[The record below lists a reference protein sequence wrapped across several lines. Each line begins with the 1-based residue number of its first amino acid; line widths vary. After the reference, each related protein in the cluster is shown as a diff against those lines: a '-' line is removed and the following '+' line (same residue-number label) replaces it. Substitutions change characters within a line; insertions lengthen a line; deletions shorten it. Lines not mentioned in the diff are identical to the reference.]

1 MIHLV
6 IAGPPGS
13 GKGTQAQLIAEKY
26 GLTHISTGA
35 VLRDAINKGSV
46 LGRLAKTKI
55 EHGEFVSDD
64 VAKRI
69 IEEFLQ
75 ENQEAKGFIFDGY
88 PRTIV
93 QAQMYDEMINSL
105 NANLSGFI
113 LLDVD
118 KNIIIERLLAR
129 AKVSK
134 RADDSDLGV
143 IMHRI
148 EIYNQRTLPLI
159 EYYDKKDVLY
169 KISGN
174 ETIEVVFTKIC
185 DVIDKIF
192 N

>member
-93 QAQMYDEMINSL
+93 QAQMYDEMIKAL

-118 KNIIIERLLAR
+118 ENIIIERLLAR

-134 RADDSDLGV
+134 RADDADLGV

-185 DVIDKIF
+185 DVIDKII